1 MSYDNPTDPSSANLP
16 AELDIPVLAIRN
28 TVIFP
33 VLAFPINVGRTKSV
47 RAIEKALAPY
57 RTEVVDLPDG
67 ARAIEVHELPY
78 GVTATDLLE
87 EIEAQVRGGRLAFVQ
102 SLREGDGAVH
112 VVIEL
117 TSDAVVERALE
128 DLQKHTSL
136 AKEKYLGIF
145 SQRDPKTEDPDP
157 SDLHQ
162 VGTIVKILK
171 MVKVPGNKLNVIIQG
186 LARAKVQD
194 WGSDESYLRAKLETF
209 QPETPSRDAEELMD
223 SLRELAQKVID
234 LSPQIP
240 AEANFL
246 VRSINEPGVLAD
258 IVASNLNIP
267 PDEKQELLETFPTH
281 DRMQKVIA
289 LLNKEI
295 QVLELSNK
303 IQTEVKGEMD
313 KAQRE
318 YFLREQLKAIQKELG
333 EVDERQEEFEE
344 LKRGIKRA
352 KMPKEVEE
360 VAFKELKRMARM
372 SPGAAEYTVS
382 RTYID
387 WLTDLP
393 WAISSKD
400 RLDVNE
406 AERILDSDH
415 FGLEKVKQRIL
426 EFLAVRKLKQDMK
439 GPILCLVGPPGV
451 GKTSLAKSVA
461 RALGRKM
468 HRIALGGVRD
478 EAEIRGH
485 RRTYIG
491 SMPGKVI
498 KGLKKSGTN
507 NPVFVLDEIDKLG
520 ADYRGDPSSA
530 LLEVL
535 DPEQNDTF
543 QDHYLDVTFDLSKVL
558 FIATANVPDTIPGPL
573 RDRMEIIRIA
583 GYTHNEKQQI
593 ARRYLW
599 PECLEDHGLTDD
611 MVTLPDATLDKVIE
625 AYTREAGVRSLKRE
639 LAAVCRW
646 SAREIASEKR
656 ERGFEITSE
665 LLEEIRGPIHFFKE
679 VADRTAVAGVATG
692 LAWTAVGG
700 EILFIEATKMKG
712 KGGLTLTGSL
722 GDVMKESVSVARSYI
737 RAAGDELGVDVDDF
751 DSLDLHVHVPS
762 GAIPKDGPSAGVT
775 MITAITSLMTG
786 LKVDP
791 TLAMTGE
798 ITLRG
803 AVLPV
808 GGVKEKVLAA
818 HRAGIRTVLLP
829 ERCKKDLVEVPDEIQ
844 QDMEFKFMSRMED
857 VLNEALG
864 KENLAEAR
872 KKLALKKQKKAVEAN
887 SAAAQA

>member
-1 MSYDNPTDPSSANLP
+1 MSFDSPTDPSSANLP

-47 RAIEKALAPY
+47 RAVEAALA
-57 RTEVVDLPDG
+57 TE
-67 ARAIEVHELPY
+67 
-78 GVTATDLLE
+78 
-87 EIEAQVRGGRLAFVQ
+87 
-102 SLREGDGAVH
+102 
-112 VVIEL
+112 
-117 TSDAVVERALE
+117 
-128 DLQKHTSL
+128 
-136 AKEKYLGIF
+136 EKYLGIF
-145 SQRDPKTEDPDP
+145 AQRDPKTEDPDP

-162 VGTIVKILK
+162 VGTVVKILK

-186 LARAKVQD
+186 LARARVKD
-194 WGSDESYLRAKLETF
+194 WKGEDGEFLRAQLDTY
-209 QPETPSRDAEELMD
+209 QPEAPSRDAEELMD

-246 VRSINEPGVLAD
+246 VRSIDEPGVLAD

-281 DRMQKVIA
+281 ERMQKVIA

-344 LKRGIKRA
+344 LKRSIKRA

-393 WAISSKD
+393 WAHSSKD

-406 AERILDSDH
+406 AERILDADH

-498 KGLKKSGTN
+498 KGLKKAGTN

-520 ADYRGDPSSA
+520 SDYRGDPSSA

-535 DPEQNDTF
+535 DPEQNDSF

-573 RDRMEIIRIA
+573 RDRMELIRIA

-599 PECLEDHGLTDD
+599 PECLEDHGLTEE
-611 MVTLPDATLDKVIE
+611 MVNLPDATLDKVIE

-656 ERGFEITSE
+656 EAGFEVTPE
-665 LLEEIRGPIHFFKE
+665 LLEDIRGPIHFFKE
-679 VADRTAVAGVATG
+679 VAERTAVPGVATG

-712 KGGLTLTGSL
+712 KGSLTLTGSL

-737 RAAGDELGVDVDDF
+737 RASGDELGVDPADF
-751 DSLDLHVHVPS
+751 DTLDLHVHVPS

-775 MITAITSLMTG
+775 MITAITSLLTG

-791 TLAMTGE
+791 TIAMTGE

-844 QDMEFKFMSRMED
+844 NDMEFKFMSRMEQ
-857 VLNEALG
+857 VLEEALG
-864 KENLAEAR
+864 AEGLAEAR
-872 KKLALKKQKKAVEAN
+872 KKLALRRQQE
-887 SAAAQA
+887 SATSGESAPAAQA